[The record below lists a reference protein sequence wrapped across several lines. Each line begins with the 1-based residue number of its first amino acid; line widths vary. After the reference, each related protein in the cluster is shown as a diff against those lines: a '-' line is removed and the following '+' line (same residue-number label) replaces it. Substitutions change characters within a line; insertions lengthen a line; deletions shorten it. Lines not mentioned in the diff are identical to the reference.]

1 MTVTPPNSASDPR
14 TPTPSAWLATIFRR
28 LAQAQVSTDDPF
40 RTPVL
45 ATVGVD
51 GMPAARHVVLREVQ
65 AVDARLTAWTDARS
79 SKCADIAAV
88 GRAAW
93 LFWDPDRRLQVRLS
107 GRAAVVERGPR
118 CEATWDAIS
127 TTRRREYLA
136 IVAPGAMLAADDSD
150 RPAAPAFAI
159 LDGWVE
165 TADLLQLDRRGH
177 RRARLNRAADGS
189 WNGYWVEP

>member
-1 MTVTPPNSASDPR
+1 MPDTLPDPAADPRAPTPP
-14 TPTPSAWLATIFRR
+14 AWLASVFRR
-28 LAQAQVSTDDPF
+28 LAQAAMSPEDPF

-45 ATVGVD
+45 ATVGAD

-65 AVDARLTAWTDARS
+65 AADARLTAWTDARS
-79 SKCADIAAV
+79 AKCADIAAT

-93 LFWDPDRRLQVRLS
+93 LFWDPAQRLQVRLAGHAEIIRS
-107 GRAAVVERGPR
+107 GPR

-136 IVAPGAMLAADDSD
+136 IVAPGAILAADDPD

-159 LDGWVE
+159 LDSRVE
-165 TADLLQLDRRGH
+165 SADLLQLDRRGH
-177 RRARLNRAADGS
+177 RRARLTRTADSRWIGD
-189 WNGYWVEP
+189 WVEP